1 MSLKT
6 IDGRLCIIG
15 GSSRCG
21 KTTHTLKLIKPFK
34 TVFVWDIE
42 AQWCNQAG
50 FKKITSLV
58 ELKKIVQSGKAGRYA
73 YVSGG
78 NIKAEFE
85 LFCKCVFH
93 YGAFFGE
100 CAVVA
105 EELADVTTTAKAP
118 ESWGILCRRGLK
130 RSISIFAI
138 SQRWAEADKTALG
151 NATDFY
157 LFRMSSGDDIKYMAR
172 KTRVSVEVLES
183 LNAFEFA
190 HYSVIDKKT
199 TLHKLNF
206 KK

>member
-1 MSLKT
+1 MTLAT
-6 IDGRLCIIG
+6 NDGQLVIVS

-21 KTTHTLKLIKPFK
+21 KTAKTVRMVKPFNC
-34 TVFVWDIE
+34 VFVWDIE

-50 FKKITSLV
+50 FKKITSLA
-58 ELKKIVQSGKAGRYA
+58 ELKRIVTAGKAGRFA
-73 YVSGG
+73 FVSSG

-105 EELADVTTTAKAP
+105 EELADVTTTAKAC

-130 RSISIFAI
+130 RGISIFAI

-157 LFRMSSGDDIKYMAR
+157 LFRMASGSDIDYMSK
-172 KTRVSVEVLES
+172 KTRIESARLE
-183 LNAFEFA
+183 LLRPLQFIHYNALTGEIKA
-190 HYSVIDKKT
+190 DK
-199 TLHKLNF
+199 LRF
-206 KK
+206 

>member
-1 MSLKT
+1 MTLAT
-6 IDGRLCIIG
+6 NDGRLVIVS

-21 KTTHTLKLIKPFK
+21 KTAKTVRLVKQFK

-50 FKKITSLV
+50 YKKLNSLAD
-58 ELKKIVQSGKAGRYA
+58 LKKIVIAGKVGKYA
-73 YVSGG
+73 FVSGG

-85 LFCKCVFH
+85 SFCKCVFH
-93 YGAFFGE
+93 YGSFFGE
-100 CAVVA
+100 CAVIA

-130 RSISIFAI
+130 RGISIFAI

-157 LFRMSSGDDIKYMAR
+157 LFRMASGSDIDYMSK
-172 KTRVSVEVLES
+172 KTRVDARRLEG
-183 LNAFEFA
+183 LKPLEFIHYDALTGVDRFE
-190 HYSVIDKKT
+190 
-199 TLHKLNF
+199 KLKF
-206 KK
+206 